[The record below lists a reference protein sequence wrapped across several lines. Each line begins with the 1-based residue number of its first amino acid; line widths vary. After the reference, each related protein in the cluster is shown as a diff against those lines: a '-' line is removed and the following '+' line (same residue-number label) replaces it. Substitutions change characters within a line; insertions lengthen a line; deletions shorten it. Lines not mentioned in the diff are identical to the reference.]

1 MLRMK
6 HQTRKLRKRAVDST
20 PARPVQPGTHEQS
33 GSTGRNAPDG
43 KTPQGAD
50 TGQGR
55 YGQSGLA
62 GSHRHETDGESK
74 YRNSEKE
81 GDPRSK
87 HRSNPGSGRAEA
99 DETRTGQK
107 PDADSGD
114 VPKTG

>member
-1 MLRMK
+1 MLRMN
-6 HQTRKLRKRAVDST
+6 HQTRKSRKRRGD
-20 PARPVQPGTHEQS
+20 PAPKPVQPGTHDQS
-33 GSTGRNAPDG
+33 GSTGRNAADG
-43 KTPQGAD
+43 NTPPGAD

-62 GSHRHETDGESK
+62 GSRRHETEGESR

-99 DETRTGQK
+99 DEARTR
-107 PDADSGD
+107 